1 MITTTAKTK
10 NRHRCYLGGIVMVAS
25 SLVWAAPVEQAVD
38 KLVAANQQGS
48 ASQGK
53 IDDLVADT
61 QALSARY
68 VQVQSQSQLL
78 HKNNQYLQSLVDDQV
93 QKIAAIE
100 LQLHN
105 IESTNAN
112 LIPLMQEMLLSLEQF
127 IALDLPFLSQERQT
141 RLTSLQRLFVQSDIS
156 LANKYRSLLEAY
168 QIESD
173 YGRTIETYID
183 DYVDNYVDDNV
194 NGNVDDNLADTVAG
208 ETSAS
213 NASGQ
218 VSQVQYFRLGRI
230 GWYYLSLDGSKAARF
245 DRQSQ
250 TWQPV
255 DNQAKAGIAAGIDMA
270 KQKLAPELLTL
281 PIAAW
286 ELAQ

>member
-10 NRHRCYLGGIVMVAS
+10 NRHRCYLGGILMVAS

-183 DYVDNYVDDNV
+183 DYVDE
-194 NGNVDDNLADTVAG
+194 AVAG
-208 ETSAS
+208 ATSSAT
-213 NASGQ
+213 ARGH